1 MDHRDTLYQT
11 YASFKSWD
19 GAAGPGDDT
28 TYAVEVMRA
37 GLKPRSM
44 ILEIGFGEGRFL
56 DWVAREGHNVTGVEL
71 IEDLVTSARR
81 RGHKAFHGTAQ
92 SVLGATE
99 DRFDL
104 IVAFDVFEHLTAD
117 ELLDLMRFAK
127 TILAPGGRI
136 LARFPNGSSPFGIHI
151 QNGDFTHMLALTG
164 ERMMQIAHAAGM
176 KVTGVYNAA
185 RCKKGGAVHG
195 RLKKRAG
202 YLARDAI
209 EVTVGLLYFG
219 HRIPLDPNLTVIIGG
234 HEEIGRGE
242 P

>member
-1 MDHRDTLYQT
+1 MDHRDALYRT

-117 ELLDLMRFAK
+117 ELLDLMCFAK
-127 TILAPGGRI
+127 AILAPGGRI

-164 ERMMQIAHAAGM
+164 ERMMQITHAAGM

-185 RCKKGGAVHG
+185 RCKNGGLSTVAS
-195 RLKKRAG
+195 RSARATWR
-202 YLARDAI
+202 ATRS
-209 EVTVGLLYFG
+209 
-219 HRIPLDPNLTVIIGG
+219 R
-234 HEEIGRGE
+234 
-242 P
+242 

>member
-1 MDHRDTLYQT
+1 MDHRDTLYRT

-127 TILAPGGRI
+127 TILAPDGRI

-151 QNGDFTHMLALTG
+151 QYGDFTHMLALTA

-195 RLKKRAG
+195 RL
-202 YLARDAI
+202 
-209 EVTVGLLYFG
+209 YFG